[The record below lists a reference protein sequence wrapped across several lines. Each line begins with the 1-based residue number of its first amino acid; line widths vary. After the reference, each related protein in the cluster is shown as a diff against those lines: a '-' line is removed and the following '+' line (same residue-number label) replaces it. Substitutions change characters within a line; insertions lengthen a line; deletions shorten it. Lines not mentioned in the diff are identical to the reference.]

1 MQVDA
6 EKEPEQQEAAAD
18 AAAEEQQQE
27 AAEKEQPAT
36 ASKKQQKPKAAKAKA
51 AAADAPAA
59 TGRAKRER
67 KSVEFFV
74 PEVPNREKK
83 AEKPKEVCASLHT
96 RASEE
101 AASCWGVVLSP
112 LRCCLVR
119 VCDDTGRGREDWRHP
134 QQ

>member
-1 MQVDA
+1 MQVDQ
-6 EKEPEQQEAAAD
+6 EPEQQEAADEAVEEERD
-18 AAAEEQQQE
+18 AAGE
-27 AAEKEQPAT
+27 EQPAT
-36 ASKKQQKPKAAKAKA
+36 ASKKQKPKAAKAA
-51 AAADAPAA
+51 TPAAPAA

-83 AEKPKEVCASLHT
+83 AEKPKEVGVSLHDPCAST
-96 RASEE
+96 AV
-101 AASCWGVVLSP
+101 AAVGGVLSP
-112 LRCCLVR
+112 LCCVR